1 VRKTGCSGGQILRGL
16 REAAVNAVD
25 AQGLEKRY
33 GRVRALAGIAF
44 ALPSGTTTLVSGPNG
59 AGKSTL
65 LRILAG
71 QTRPTAGTV
80 RVLGEDA
87 FGPRRAALRARI
99 GHLGPASGLYGEL
112 SVAENLAVTARLH
125 GAPAARIDAVIQEL
139 ALEAVAD
146 RRVQT
151 LSLGYRR
158 RAALARVLL
167 PAPELLLLD
176 EPWNG
181 LDADA
186 SARLVKRLAAVR
198 DAGGTVVV
206 AAHAPGGAAQAF
218 DFALRLEAGR
228 AALLERG
235 DAP

>member
-1 VRKTGCSGGQILRGL
+1 
-16 REAAVNAVD
+16 VNALEVE
-25 AQGLEKRY
+25 GLEKRY
-33 GRVRALAGIAF
+33 GRVRALAGVRF
-44 ALPSGTTTLVSGPNG
+44 AIPAGTLTLVAGPNG

-80 RVLGEDA
+80 RVLGDDA
-87 FGPRRAALRARI
+87 FGPRRAALRGRI

-112 SVAENLAVTARLH
+112 TVAENLAFTARLH
-125 GAPAARIDAVIQEL
+125 GLGTDRVAAVISEL
-139 ALEAVAD
+139 GLAAMAE
-146 RRVQT
+146 RRLQT

-167 PAPELLLLD
+167 PGPEVLLLD

-186 SARLVKRLAAVR
+186 SERLGKRLAGAR

-206 AAHAPGGAAQAF
+206 AAHAPGDAGRAF
-218 DFALRLEAGR
+218 DLVLRLEAGR
-228 AALLERG
+228 GVGLEPG
-235 DAP
+235 DSA